1 MPYSE
6 NCDFARYTK
15 IGAPKCK
22 ENYGNMLIFR
32 KILCSCVNI
41 FLPFLLTTI
50 ICYLPSCTFVV
61 YIFKC
66 MHCLGC
72 CCFFVFF
79 FCFCLFVCF
88 GVFFAFFLIYKT
100 YNLFIMNALNNT
112 VDKCYLLFLGG
123 IFCKLMFYTS
133 KHSIQFITIIRRLS
147 YLTVHFIFVD

>member
-1 MPYSE
+1 MFIE
-6 NCDFARYTK
+6 VK
-15 IGAPKCK
+15 IIITICIVMLICK
-22 ENYGNMLIFR
+22 KWRTLKTAISLDIRKLVPPNVIFR

-66 MHCLGC
+66 MNCLGC

-79 FCFCLFVCF
+79 FCFCLFVCLF
-88 GVFFAFFLIYKT
+88 WVFFGFFLIYKT

-112 VDKCYLLFLGG
+112 VDKCYLLFFGG
-123 IFCKLMFYTS
+123 MFC
-133 KHSIQFITIIRRLS
+133 
-147 YLTVHFIFVD
+147 

>member
-1 MPYSE
+1 MAYSE

-15 IGAPKCK
+15 IGAHKCK
-22 ENYGNMLIFR
+22 GNYGNMLIFR

-79 FCFCLFVCF
+79 FCFCLFVCLF
-88 GVFFAFFLIYKT
+88 WVFFGFFLIYKT

-112 VDKCYLLFLGG
+112 VDKCYLLFFLD
-123 IFCKLMFYTS
+123 IFC
-133 KHSIQFITIIRRLS
+133 
-147 YLTVHFIFVD
+147 

>member
-1 MPYSE
+1 MLVSISWNLLLSFSLKFNVHWSLNYNNNLYCYAHLQEMAYSE

-15 IGAPKCK
+15 IGAHKCK
-22 ENYGNMLIFR
+22 GNYGNMLIFR

-41 FLPFLLTTI
+41 FLLFLLTTI

-79 FCFCLFVCF
+79 FCFCLFVCLF
-88 GVFFAFFLIYKT
+88 WGFFCFF
-100 YNLFIMNALNNT
+100 
-112 VDKCYLLFLGG
+112 
-123 IFCKLMFYTS
+123 
-133 KHSIQFITIIRRLS
+133 S
-147 YLTVHFIFVD
+147 YL

>member
-1 MPYSE
+1 MAYSE

-15 IGAPKCK
+15 IGAHKCK
-22 ENYGNMLIFR
+22 GNYGNMLIFR

-66 MHCLGC
+66 MQCLG
-72 CCFFVFF
+72 FF
-79 FCFCLFVCF
+79 FCLFFFLFFVCLFVCF
-88 GVFFAFFLIYKT
+88 GVFLAFFFYKT

-112 VDKCYLLFLGG
+112 VDKCYLLFLGV
-123 IFCKLMFYTS
+123 C
-133 KHSIQFITIIRRLS
+133 
-147 YLTVHFIFVD
+147 FVN

>member
-1 MPYSE
+1 MAYSE

-66 MHCLGC
+66 MQCLGV
-72 CCFFVFF
+72 FFFLVFF
-79 FCFCLFVCF
+79 FCFCLFVCLF
-88 GVFFAFFLIYKT
+88 WVFFGFFLIYKT

-112 VDKCYLLFLGG
+112 VDKCYLLFFGCM
-123 IFCKLMFYTS
+123 FC
-133 KHSIQFITIIRRLS
+133 
-147 YLTVHFIFVD
+147 

>member
-1 MPYSE
+1 MAYSE

-61 YIFKC
+61 FIFKC
-66 MHCLGC
+66 MQCLG
-72 CCFFVFF
+72 FVFF
-79 FCFCLFVCF
+79 FGFFLLFLSVCLFVL
-88 GVFFAFFLIYKT
+88 GVFCFFLIYKT

-112 VDKCYLLFLGG
+112 VDKCYLFFFLD
-123 IFCKLMFYTS
+123 IFC
-133 KHSIQFITIIRRLS
+133 
-147 YLTVHFIFVD
+147 